1 MSSSAATVEAKLAF
15 AGSWAAR
22 ASSFAVASAIAA
34 RVVAS
39 ISAGVFSNL
48 GRVRIARLRA
58 AAAWKAATS
67 RKGVAA
73 GSGAAPAA
81 AGPAS
86 ADIRTGVVR
95 TAITKPRILSHMGW
109 FISLNCEEGDLLAYD
124 EAGLRVRLERRGQAR
139 LGPGG
144 TGRVRRR
151 AQDRLRADPGA
162 PQEEGPRR
170 RGPRAAAHR
179 RPAGPHRRG
188 AQGLRGEAGRARD
201 LLQPVPAKGRRSGG
215 PGGARG
221 GVPPRPRAA
230 AVRAGRQDRADP
242 ERGTVGLSSSPPA
255 ASAPARCPGSRSAA
269 PAGWRA
275 RRPSAR
281 RLPGRPPGG
290 SRGGGAAGGPP
301 GEPRAGSGA
310 PLRPP
315 CPSGR

>member
-1 MSSSAATVEAKLAF
+1 MSDDEPKTAYELILERLKKKDRDEGVREQPLTDDQRARIGEVRKVYEAKLAF

-73 GSGAAPAA
+73 GSGAAPAD

-139 LGPGG
+139 L
-144 TGRVRRR
+144 
-151 AQDRLRADPGA
+151 LSGA
-162 PQEEGPRR
+162 KEGP
-170 RGPRAAAHR
+170 
-179 RPAGPHRRG
+179 
-188 AQGLRGEAGRARD
+188 
-201 LLQPVPAKGRRSGG
+201 
-215 PGGARG
+215 
-221 GVPPRPRAA
+221 
-230 AVRAGRQDRADP
+230 
-242 ERGTVGLSSSPPA
+242 
-255 ASAPARCPGSRSAA
+255 
-269 PAGWRA
+269 
-275 RRPSAR
+275 
-281 RLPGRPPGG
+281 
-290 SRGGGAAGGPP
+290 
-301 GEPRAGSGA
+301 
-310 PLRPP
+310 
-315 CPSGR
+315 